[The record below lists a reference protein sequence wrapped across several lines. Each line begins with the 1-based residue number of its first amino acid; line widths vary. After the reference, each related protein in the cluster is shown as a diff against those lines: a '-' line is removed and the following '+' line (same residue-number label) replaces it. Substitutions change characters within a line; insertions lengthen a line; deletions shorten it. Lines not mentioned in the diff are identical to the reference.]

1 MNDKKSWRG
10 TWQAWLYLMPAVM
23 IVAVFGLYPVI
34 HAFDLSLHVRYDYY
48 RNLVYERGLDNFI
61 FIVQDPEFG
70 LALRNTLLLVV
81 FVVPVSMAASLA
93 IAYFLHT
100 RKFLSRWVQ
109 PAFFL
114 PLAASVLAAALAW
127 RWLFHTEY
135 GITNAALAA
144 IGLPDVGWLT
154 SPEWALPSLVLFSVW
169 HSLGYNILLFLVGMQ
184 AIPPQYDRA
193 ARIDG
198 ASGWPRFRRIT
209 APMLGHV
216 FYYVSIVSVV
226 HAFMTFDEVFALFG
240 GERAG
245 PMDRALTVVYY
256 AFRKFYSESEYG
268 IASAAAH
275 TGFLLVFA
283 LTLVQLKMNGRRGR

>member
-10 TWQAWLYLMPAVM
+10 THQAWPYLMPAMM

-34 HAFDLSLHVRYDYY
+34 QAFDLSLHVRYDYY
-48 RNLVYERGLDNFI
+48 RNLVFERGWDNFS
-61 FIVQDPEFG
+61 FVFQDPEFR
-70 LALRNTLLLVV
+70 LALRNTLLLIVS
-81 FVVPVSMAASLA
+81 VVPASMVASLA

-100 RKFLSRWVQ
+100 RRLLSRWLQ

-114 PLAASVLAAALAW
+114 PLVASVLAAALAW

-135 GITNAALAA
+135 GLANATFAGL
-144 IGLPDVGWLT
+144 GLPAVGWLT
-154 SPEWALPSLVLFSVW
+154 SPEWAMPSLVLFSVW
-169 HSLGYNILLFLVGMQ
+169 HSLGYNVLLFLVGLQ

-198 ASGWPRFRRIT
+198 ASRWPRFRRIT
-209 APMLGHV
+209 LPMLRRV
-216 FYYVSIVSVV
+216 LYYVSIVSVV

-256 AFRKFYSESEYG
+256 VFRKFYSESEYG
-268 IASAAAH
+268 IASAAAYA
-275 TGFLLVFA
+275 GFLLVFA
-283 LTLVQLKMNGRRGR
+283 LTLVQLKMSDRRGG

>member
-1 MNDKKSWRG
+1 VNDKKSWRG

-34 HAFDLSLHVRYDYY
+34 HALDLSLHVRYDYY
-48 RNLVYERGLDNFI
+48 RNLVFERGLDNYV
-61 FIVQDPEFG
+61 FIVQDPEFR
-70 LALRNTLLLVV
+70 LALRNTLLLVAV
-81 FVVPVSMAASLA
+81 VVPVSMAASLA

-100 RKFLSRWVQ
+100 RTFLSRWVQ

-114 PLAASVLAAALAW
+114 PLAASVLAAALTW

-135 GITNAALAA
+135 GAANAALTA
-144 IGLPDVGWLT
+144 IGLPAVGWLT

-198 ASGWPRFRRIT
+198 ASGWQRFRRIT
-209 APMLGHV
+209 APMLGPV

-226 HAFMTFDEVFALFG
+226 HAFMTFDEAFALFG

-245 PMDRALTVVYY
+245 PMDRALTIVYY
-256 AFRKFYSESEYG
+256 AFRKFYSEAEYG
-268 IASAAAH
+268 IASAAAYA
-275 TGFLLVFA
+275 GFLLVFA
-283 LTLVQLKMNGRRGR
+283 LTLVQLKMNDRRGR